1 MEKIVVANLKMNL
14 NLEQIKLY
22 INEIDGLINSNR
34 VIICPSYIYI
44 PYFLN
49 KNYLVGTQNIASTED
64 GAYTGEVSASQ
75 VSSMNIPY
83 TIVGHSERRS
93 IFNETSVEVNKKVK
107 LALSNNLKVI
117 LCIGE
122 TKEEKDNGLTN
133 SVLSLQLKESLLE
146 IDANLLE
153 NVIIAYEPV
162 WSIGTGNIPTNE
174 DIIEITNYIKS
185 TVNNIY
191 NNLVNIPVLYGGSVN
206 EKNIFQLNE
215 INEIDGVL
223 VGGASLSSSKLNII
237 KEVVIK

>member
-22 INEIDGLINSNR
+22 INEIDGLIDSNR

-146 IDANLLE
+146 IDNNLLE

-191 NNLVNIPVLYGGSVN
+191 NSLVNIPVLYGGSVN